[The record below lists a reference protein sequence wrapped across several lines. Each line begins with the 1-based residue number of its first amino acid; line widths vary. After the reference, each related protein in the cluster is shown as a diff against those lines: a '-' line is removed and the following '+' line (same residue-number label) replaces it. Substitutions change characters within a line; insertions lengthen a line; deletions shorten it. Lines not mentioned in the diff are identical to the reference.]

1 MRSTFLLLT
10 CFVAALAQDTSQALK
25 PLTDQ
30 DPKGT
35 ACGNYFR
42 LDSGKL
48 IYHLQGADKT
58 DSQPIDY
65 IVKIVL
71 DDKAAAPSVVSKSVG
86 GGALLT
92 ITMSSAEKKAAS
104 CLPNTIYVEKRE

>member
-1 MRSTFLLLT
+1 
-10 CFVAALAQDTSQALK
+10 LAQDAAQVLK

-30 DPKGT
+30 DPKGK

-48 IYHLQGADKT
+48 IYHLQDPDKT
-58 DSQPIDY
+58 DSQPVDY

-71 DDKAAAPSVVSKSVG
+71 DDKATVPSIVSKSVG

-92 ITMSSAEKKAAS
+92 ITLSSAEKKAAS
-104 CLPNTIYVEKRE
+104 CLPDNVYVEKR